1 MSHEKMQCMQIDKYE
16 HEHDGGSKNKMKLRL
31 ISNKLIIIGWFDLLS
46 IKKKNKNIKNQVASR
61 EALHL
66 KS

>member
-1 MSHEKMQCMQIDKYE
+1 MQIDKYE

-46 IKKKNKNIKNQVASR
+46 IKKKNKNIKNRVASR

>member
-1 MSHEKMQCMQIDKYE
+1 MQIDKYE

-31 ISNKLIIIGWFDLLS
+31 ISHKLIIIGWFDLLS